1 LEELELEG
9 KLDSFV
15 RQSRLLTILSYLA
28 LLVGRLGL
36 TVPQLK
42 EEFTQFIILIIPGSI
57 SSDTLDNFL
66 KAVVAKYTGDS
77 ETLMYDPK
85 SPTFHCKT

>member
-1 LEELELEG
+1 LAELELEG
-9 KLDSFV
+9 KPDSFS

-42 EEFTQFIILIIPGSI
+42 EEFTQLIVLIIPGSV
-57 SSDTLDNFL
+57 SSDKLDNFL

-77 ETLMYDPK
+77 ETLMYY
-85 SPTFHCKT
+85 SESQTSHCKT

>member
-1 LEELELEG
+1 LEELGPEG
-9 KLDSFV
+9 KIYSFLIL
-15 RQSRLLTILSYLA
+15 SRLLTIFRYLA

-42 EEFTQFIILIIPGSI
+42 EEFRQLIVLAITVSV
-57 SSDTLDNFL
+57 SSDKLDNFL

-77 ETLMYDPK
+77 ETLMYDPN
-85 SPTFHCKT
+85 SPTSHCKT